1 MAVTIEHKFQIWLKK
16 TKSINLYPT
25 GKTNLM
31 IIICNLKIQSIFI
44 YILTGIYIYIYIYI
58 YIHHTHY
65 IYIYIY
71 IYIYAINKYTLTHRL
86 CKFV

>member
-44 YILTGIYIYIYIYI
+44 YILTGIYIYIYTSY
-58 YIHHTHY
+58 TLY

-71 IYIYAINKYTLTHRL
+71 MQYINIHLHIDYANLYN
-86 CKFV
+86 